1 MFIVKINQIY
11 LLMMKN
17 KIIIAVVISLLIGFT
32 ACKENGFTVKGK
44 FENNHYA
51 YCVLDEV
58 RPYEIAALDTIL
70 LINNGFSYF
79 VNTIEKGFYRIRF
92 DDTTFITFIAGDKD
106 NISLT
111 GDLLCIKNTQN
122 IIGNEESKLFLE
134 VNRKVHEMYLITDSL
149 AKIFVAYKDTE
160 AFDSIRTQLDS
171 CYYHNFEYYK
181 NYLRDFI
188 IQHPNKLAS
197 ISAFYQKIGYRN
209 FFSDI
214 EDKELLDKMI
224 KELSIAYPS
233 NQHVI
238 ALKER
243 LEHD

>member
-79 VNTIEKGFYRIRF
+79 VNTIEK
-92 DDTTFITFIAGDKD
+92 
-106 NISLT
+106 
-111 GDLLCIKNTQN
+111 
-122 IIGNEESKLFLE
+122 
-134 VNRKVHEMYLITDSL
+134 
-149 AKIFVAYKDTE
+149 
-160 AFDSIRTQLDS
+160 
-171 CYYHNFEYYK
+171 
-181 NYLRDFI
+181 DFI
-188 IQHPNKLAS
+188 VFAS
-197 ISAFYQKIGYRN
+197 MI
-209 FFSDI
+209 
-214 EDKELLDKMI
+214 LL
-224 KELSIAYPS
+224 L
-233 NQHVI
+233 
-238 ALKER
+238 
-243 LEHD
+243 